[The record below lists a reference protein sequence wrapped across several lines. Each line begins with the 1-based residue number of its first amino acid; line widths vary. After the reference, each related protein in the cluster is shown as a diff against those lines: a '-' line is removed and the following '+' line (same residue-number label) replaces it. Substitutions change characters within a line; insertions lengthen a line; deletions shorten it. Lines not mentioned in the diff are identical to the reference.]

1 MPPRPG
7 ARHAGVPAPVL
18 LDARRS
24 VTVTREEHHQD
35 VLAQYAPAPGSTRRI
50 VADLAFCRI
59 GAGRYRGERGIEVR
73 LGGRR
78 VGELTHRMSERYA
91 GTVGAVLGSG
101 RRPDCEALVK
111 HGDRGLEVEL
121 WLPDASEPAPT
132 VAGPVEPV
140 TDRLPQVPVPRGTP
154 PPTPSTAV
162 LPRRGGRPDQTSV
175 VAGPAPAASGASRPT
190 PSRPGIVLEPRRR
203 RLRKTHWAAASAVG
217 VVLLA
222 IGIGAGDGGEDPA
235 EVSAKT
241 STTLPDPTPV
251 PEVPI
256 AATPTLAPTTTGR
269 AATPPRAPSV
279 AAERAAPTT
288 TRARAATPTTT
299 RPAAPAGCSPN
310 YSGCLPITDDL
321 NCTEVTGTVQV
332 LGRDIYRL
340 DGDGDGYA
348 CNGS

>member
-91 GTVGAVLGSG
+91 GTVGALLGSG

-111 HGDRGLEVEL
+111 RGDRGFEVEL
-121 WLPDASEPAPT
+121 WLPDAADPAPS
-132 VAGPVEPV
+132 AGAPVEPV
-140 TDRLPQVPVPRGTP
+140 TDRLPQVPGP
-154 PPTPSTAV
+154 PVPSTAV
-162 LPRRGGRPDQTSV
+162 LPRQGGRPGQASV
-175 VAGPAPAASGASRPT
+175 LAGSGSAAPAGSRPT
-190 PSRPGIVLEPRRR
+190 SSRPGIVLEPRRR
-203 RLRKTHWAAASAVG
+203 RLRKPHWTAASAVG

-222 IGIGAGDGGEDPA
+222 IGIGTGDGGEDPTA

-251 PEVPI
+251 PEVPV
-256 AATPTLAPTTTGR
+256 AATPT
-269 AATPPRAPSV
+269 RAPSV
-279 AAERAAPTT
+279 AAERVAPTT
-288 TRARAATPTTT
+288 TRARAAAPPTTT
-299 RPAAPAGCSPN
+299 RAAAPAGCSPN

-321 NCTEVTGTVQV
+321 NCADITGTVQV
-332 LGRDIYRL
+332 LGRDVYRL

-348 CNGS
+348 CNSS